1 MKKRNTKQKQIIL
14 ETLRFDKTHPTITEI
29 YEKVSKKQRN
39 IGKATVYRNV
49 NDLVENYQVKKIVDE
64 EGNFHYDGNEKDHAH
79 LICKNCKK
87 IIDIFDIDQT
97 KFIDMVSKE
106 KSILIESAN
115 ITFEGFCSE
124 CKNYYQNKRK

>member
-14 ETLRFDKTHPTITEI
+14 ETLRKDKTHPTITEI
-29 YEKVSKKQRN
+29 YEKVSKKQKN

-49 NDLVENYQVKKIVDE
+49 NDLVDNDQVKKIVDE
-64 EGNFHYDGNEKDHAH
+64 EGNFHYDGNEKEHIH

-87 IIDIFDIDQT
+87 IIDIFDTNQAE
-97 KFIDMVSKE
+97 FIETVAKE
-106 KSILIESAN
+106 NSILIESAI

-124 CKNYYQNKRK
+124 CKKLLSK

>member
-14 ETLRFDKTHPTITEI
+14 ETLRTDKTHPTITEI
-29 YEKVSKKQRN
+29 YEKVSQKQKN

-49 NDLVENYQVKKIVDE
+49 NDLVETAQVKKIVDE
-64 EGNFHYDGNEKDHAH
+64 EGNFHYDGNAKEHIH

-87 IIDIFDIDQT
+87 IIDIFDTNQAD
-97 KFIDMVSKE
+97 FIATVSKE
-106 KSILIESAN
+106 NSILVESAN

-124 CKNYYQNKRK
+124 CKKLLSK

>member
-14 ETLRFDKTHPTITEI
+14 ETLRKDKTHPTITEI
-29 YEKVSKKQRN
+29 YEKVSKKQKN

-49 NDLVENYQVKKIVDE
+49 NDLVDNDQVKKIVDE
-64 EGNFHYDGNEKDHAH
+64 EENFHYDGNEKEHIH

-87 IIDIFDIDQT
+87 I
-97 KFIDMVSKE
+97 
-106 KSILIESAN
+106 IESAN

-124 CKNYYQNKRK
+124 CKKLLSK

>member
-14 ETLRFDKTHPTITEI
+14 ETLRKDKTHPTITEI
-29 YEKVSKKQRN
+29 YEKVSKKQKN

-49 NDLVENYQVKKIVDE
+49 NDLVDNDQVKKIVDE
-64 EGNFHYDGNEKDHAH
+64 EENFHYDGNEEEHIH

-87 IIDIFDIDQT
+87 IIDIFDTNQAE
-97 KFIDMVSKE
+97 FIENVAKE
-106 KSILIESAN
+106 NSILIESAN

-124 CKNYYQNKRK
+124 CKKLLSK